1 MQTSSLRLTF
11 APTQRFF
18 RAAFGLFCLTSTAFA
33 QPIPR
38 EIWGKWVVRRDL
50 PTHMISCWGDEDARK
65 LVGTEIEYSAEL
77 FRWKDVVTKNPIAVT
92 TVITAQQFHDA
103 YSGKGAGSSDVTFAE
118 IGINAGQAKEIRIRH
133 RAAHISDATT
143 EIPGD
148 DVLVRDQ
155 DTIIFSVCSV
165 FFEAKRATNPPHSK
179 QIGALSP

>member
-1 MQTSSLRLTF
+1 MIQLFRRKIGYANLESSTNLRANAKILS
-11 APTQRFF
+11 RGF
-18 RAAFGLFCLTSTAFA
+18 RTLLPHLNCFRTTHLAG
-33 QPIPR
+33 

-118 IGINAGQAKEIRIRH
+118 IGINCRASKRDKNFQAPRRTYK
-133 RAAHISDATT
+133 
-143 EIPGD
+143 
-148 DVLVRDQ
+148 
-155 DTIIFSVCSV
+155 
-165 FFEAKRATNPPHSK
+165 
-179 QIGALSP
+179 